1 VAKKALYT
9 RSKILFSDNNNVIL
23 TRPSFALVIS
33 PFLREDKL
41 YFSNFYLLADKQWQN
56 LGGEGS
62 LRVFSY

>member
-1 VAKKALYT
+1 MRLAYLKMSWST
-9 RSKILFSDNNNVIL
+9 DCPKIVIP

-62 LRVFSY
+62 LRVFSC